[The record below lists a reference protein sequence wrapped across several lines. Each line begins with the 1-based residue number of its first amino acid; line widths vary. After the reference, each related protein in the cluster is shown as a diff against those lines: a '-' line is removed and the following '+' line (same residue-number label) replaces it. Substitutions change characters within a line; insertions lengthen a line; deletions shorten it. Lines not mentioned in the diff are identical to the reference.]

1 MRFGRD
7 VFGAPRDAVFV
18 GLVHVPSYCQLSVNA
33 GSEKCSVLSAFD
45 LSDGELKH
53 EQLALIF
60 WFTRAGRGRVGLD
73 AAIMTK
79 LGLSFS

>member
-1 MRFGRD
+1 MLRQEDTRNFVGD
-7 VFGAPRDAVFV
+7 VFFV
-18 GLVHVPSYCQLSVNA
+18 HAPSYCQPSLNA

-60 WFTRAGRGRVGLD
+60 WFIRAGRGRGQ
-73 AAIMTK
+73 
-79 LGLSFS
+79 